1 MNYYSIKTAVEIK
14 GIELD
19 IEVYYEA
26 SKGIGWADDPGEI
39 ESEITSICRPG
50 KTDPVSKRLSK
61 EILKQYHCTLI
72 EYIDEDFA
80 ERGY

>member
-39 ESEITSICRPG
+39 ESEITSICKPG
-50 KTDPVSKRLSK
+50 KTKPVSKRLSDK
-61 EILKQYHCTLI
+61 ILELYNCNLI